1 MKEITKLIACYI
13 QAICNDY
20 SKKDALMYAI
30 LETRP
35 AIFIKHP
42 AQIEFMAKRQIY
54 DFANETPE
62 KIRTIAFLLYCG
74 RLNFDVITMDELHQA
89 TDYLDNIDK
98 FFE

>member
-35 AIFIKHP
+35 KMYAKYPQH
-42 AQIEFMAKRQIY
+42 AEFMAKRQIY

-74 RLNFDVITMDELHQA
+74 RLNFDVITMNELHQA
-89 TDYLDNIDK
+89 TEYLNNIDK
-98 FFE
+98 FFK